1 MDAQEL
7 QRIKNK
13 YDIIGN
19 DPALNRA
26 LEIAVAVAPT
36 DLTALI
42 TGESGVGKD
51 VIPKIIHQF
60 SRRKNAKYFAVNC
73 GAIPEG
79 TIDSELFGH
88 EKGSFTGAIEARKGY
103 FEEADGGTLFLDEI
117 GELPLPSQAKL
128 LRVLQSGEYI
138 RVGSS
143 KVSKTDVRV
152 IAATNVNLLHA
163 VSQGKFREDLYYRLN
178 AIQISMPALR
188 ERKEDIYLLFRKF
201 TSDFSEK
208 YNISKITLTHDAIEL
223 LTGYRWPGNIRQ
235 LKNIAET
242 VSALEG
248 QSLTPGMG
256 RCEVNAATLSGYL
269 PKDDANFIPVKYQNN
284 GDSISNEEKQE
295 IYKALYGLNAEVN
308 RLKSIIASGAYS
320 SQSEGHISEQPKV
333 LSAPKNDTGDSYLT
347 RPDAEWEKTHD
358 DVDVQDTFVSQSE
371 PHTYEQHQEPDSF
384 SIARTSQDL
393 IRKALE
399 KYNGNRKKAAE
410 ELGISERT
418 LYRKLPPEYRNLK
431 KED

>member
-1 MDAQEL
+1 MDTQDL
-7 QRIKNK
+7 QKLKNK

-26 LEIAVAVAPT
+26 LEMAVAVAPT
-36 DLTALI
+36 DLTVLV

-51 VIPKIIHQF
+51 NIPKIIHQF

-103 FEEADGGTLFLDEI
+103 FEEADGGTLFLDEV
-117 GELPLPSQAKL
+117 GELPLSSQAKL

-152 IAATNVNLLHA
+152 IAATNVNLMYA
-163 VSQGKFREDLYYRLN
+163 VSQGKFRADLYYRLN
-178 AIQISMPALR
+178 AIQITMPALR
-188 ERKEDIYLLFRKF
+188 DRKEDIYLLFRKF

-208 YNISKITLTHDAIEL
+208 YGMSKITLTHDAIEL
-223 LTGYRWPGNIRQ
+223 LTKYRWPGNIRQ
-235 LKNIAET
+235 LQNVANT

-248 QSLTPGMG
+248 QRLTPGLT
-256 RCEVNAATLSGYL
+256 RCEIDAATLSSYL
-269 PKDDANFIPVKYQNN
+269 PKEDAESMPVQYKREGSTINDD
-284 GDSISNEEKQE
+284 EKQE
-295 IYKALYGLNAEVN
+295 IYKALYALNAEVN
-308 RLKSIIASGAYS
+308 KLKAIVASENFRQAAEPVHDDRKSLAPPAYDM
-320 SQSEGHISEQPKV
+320 G
-333 LSAPKNDTGDSYLT
+333 GSYVSKPE
-347 RPDAEWEKTHD
+347 PDWAAD
-358 DVDVQDTFVSQSE
+358 NQDVDVQDHREEVKEAEKLDNCSI
-371 PHTYEQHQEPDSF
+371 EQ
-384 SIARTSQDL
+384 AYQDM
-393 IRKALE
+393 IHKALE
-399 KYNGNRKKAAE
+399 KYNGNRKKAAK

-418 LYRKLPPEYRNLK
+418 LYRKISKDGKDAKAGE
-431 KED
+431 